1 MPKNWALPLCVEQYG
16 VRFRITEL
24 DGCAVED
31 IAGLFLPCL
40 VEDGPKFYDIP
51 EIRFRPHEN
60 TFDILAILA
69 SLYVRHGLFPMHA
82 SGIVMQEQGILCVG
96 PSGTG
101 KSSFA
106 RAALAAGLKI
116 VGDDVVLLRCKE
128 GKIELLPWI
137 YSIQEKT
144 EIKQPLF
151 LDPGLFASGV
161 LKAVLFSKIGAAS
174 QSSFSR
180 IHASRSLP
188 RLSLQLLWSF
198 NFQEALLQGD
208 LVKQLLTFP
217 SISVLFGKDILK
229 QPDEFFTQLNRALL
243 LAHP

>member
-1 MPKNWALPLCVEQYG
+1 MQKNWALPLCVEQYG

-40 VEDGPKFYDIP
+40 VEDGPKLYGAP

-60 TFDILAILA
+60 IFDILAILA
-69 SLYVRHGLFPMHA
+69 SLYVKHGLFPLHA
-82 SGIVMQEQGILCVG
+82 SGIVMQEQGIICVG
-96 PSGTG
+96 PSGAG

-106 RAALAAGLKI
+106 RAGMAAGLKI
-116 VGDDVVLLRCKE
+116 AGDDVVLLRCKE

-144 EIKQPLF
+144 EIKRPLF
-151 LDPGLFASGV
+151 LDPGFFASGV

-174 QSSFSR
+174 RSSFSR
-180 IHASRSLP
+180 MHPRLSLP
-188 RLSLQLLWSF
+188 QLSLQLLWSF
-198 NFQEALLQGD
+198 NAQEALLQRD
-208 LVKQLLTFP
+208 LIKQLLSFP
-217 SISVLFGKDILK
+217 TVEVLFGKDILES
-229 QPDEFFTQLNRALL
+229 PDELFIQLNRILL
-243 LAHP
+243 SLCL